1 MDDLTRLFVDA
12 RDGDRLAL
20 ASAIRATQADVWRF
34 VASLVGRDDADDV
47 TQDAYLRMCRA
58 LPRFRAES
66 SARTWLLV
74 IARRACVDLLRRRGR
89 EQRRAASRDPDRRL
103 EAEAGPEVSVPLD
116 AMVRALASERRDAF
130 VLTQLLGCSYDDAA
144 TICDVPVGTIRSR
157 VARAREDLVSALA
170 TAEAI

>member
-34 VASLVGRDDADDV
+34 VASLVGREDADDV

-89 EQRRAASRDPDRRL
+89 EQRRTASRDPGQRL
-103 EAEAGPEVSVPLD
+103 ESEAGPEVSVPLD
-116 AMVRALASERRDAF
+116 TMVRALASERRDAF

-157 VARAREDLVSALA
+157 VARAREDLVSALT